1 MDLFLTARALFDTA
15 SEPLEPPL
23 STLCPC
29 GGGRVLLRKDPPRG
43 DAQRRGFSAPRAL
56 GRIYAAPF
64 GCAVRVNLVRLGLPQ
79 GEWGGAKLNY
89 GSFPFTVRNGAMDDV
104 QVITV

>member
-1 MDLFLTARALFDTA
+1 MRSGGAFPRLV
-15 SEPLEPPL
+15 L
-23 STLCPC
+23 S
-29 GGGRVLLRKDPPRG
+29 GGFV
-43 DAQRRGFSAPRAL
+43 RRR
-56 GRIYAAPF
+56 F
-64 GCAVRVNLVRLGLPQ
+64 GCAVRVDWCGADGLPQ

>member
-1 MDLFLTARALFDTA
+1 MHCALAAAAASTGWPRAAL
-15 SEPLEPPL
+15 P
-23 STLCPC
+23 
-29 GGGRVLLRKDPPRG
+29 RIDPPRG
-43 DAQRRGFSAPRAL
+43 AAAGPFSRLVLSGGFVRRR
-56 GRIYAAPF
+56 F
-64 GCAVRVNLVRLGLPQ
+64 GCAVRVNSCGVDGLPQ